1 MLLSGACLAK
11 GGEMNVLGNTT
22 KSPGDGLRDPVERH
36 RSRLSAWVFGTSFGF
51 IALVAVGL
59 IIFPLIEEMSDEVSE
74 SFQESKDIFMAVLPI
89 MSGWVGGV
97 LGFYFS
103 DLAAEA
109 RGHQVMQ
116 AQGGVAFAERL
127 RQVPV
132 TEVMVDKDRIKKVI
146 LKTGPGNDDR
156 LGAGNVFSELIDVVS
171 KKGFTRAP
179 MFTQKGA
186 DIYFHAMAHE
196 SVIFRYEAKIRAEGK
211 TPDKVSIAEF
221 LESEL
226 YLERAAGSTEFVSRS
241 ATLEDAKAKMQGNV
255 RGAQD
260 VFITNT
266 GDKNSPVVGWI
277 TNVDI
282 LRRSVARAE
291 D

>member
-1 MLLSGACLAK
+1 
-11 GGEMNVLGNTT
+11 
-22 KSPGDGLRDPVERH
+22 
-36 RSRLSAWVFGTSFGF
+36 
-51 IALVAVGL
+51 
-59 IIFPLIEEMSDEVSE
+59 
-74 SFQESKDIFMAVLPI
+74 MAVLPI

-146 LKTGPGNDDR
+146 LQTKQGDNR
-156 LGAGNVFSELIDVVS
+156 LGTGNVFSELIDVVS

-211 TPDKVSIAEF
+211 TPEKVSIAEF